1 MTTTLRHTTS
11 ILLFAFTMT
20 TLGADHSSLK
30 PTASIL
36 ILDDIS
42 GIELKDKHG
51 ITETSAGDLLALR
64 DSVLSSR
71 QSVHLFHDIVDEDG
85 KDNQPLS
92 LAFRPFA
99 EAPPIVPVLRGTMV
113 AMQKEK
119 LDFDTKRAA
128 FLRRLSAYAKTM
140 QADIESFMLGIANQ
154 QMATAAR
161 FDKYRSDNNGRDY
174 NHSDI
179 SNAILAD
186 AKALSATQGLRVLV
200 LNTDMEDLPYKGESR
215 SKPFNVEELPADIV
229 IVFVN
234 TSRKPDTSALFRGT
248 PNTKHHADS
257 MRAALELI
265 STWLVQPDLA
275 KQSATVTPTSR

>member
-1 MTTTLRHTTS
+1 MTTALRLVTS
-11 ILLFAFTMT
+11 VTLFAFTLPT
-20 TLGADHSSLK
+20 VGADHSSIK
-30 PTASIL
+30 PAASIL
-36 ILDDIS
+36 ILDDLS

-51 ITETSAGDLLALR
+51 ITETSAEDLKVLR
-64 DSVLSSR
+64 DAVLSSR
-71 QSVHLFHDIVDEDG
+71 QCVHLFHDIVDEDG
-85 KDNQPLS
+85 TDNQPLS

-99 EAPPIVPVLRGTMV
+99 EAPPIVPVLRGTMA

-128 FLRRLSAYAKTM
+128 FLRRLSSYASTM

-161 FDKYRSDNNGRDY
+161 FDKFRSDNNGKDY

-186 AKALSATQGLRVLV
+186 AKALTSATGLRVLV
-200 LNTDMEDLPYKGESR
+200 LNTDMEDLPYKGASR
-215 SKPFNVEELPADIV
+215 SKPFTVEELPADTV

-234 TSRKPDTSALFRGT
+234 TSRKPDASPLFRGT

-275 KQSATVTPTSR
+275 KQSATVTQTSR